1 MRVLETKHKHLA
13 LLATVLDNAMQCTNR
28 CIANGKI
35 PSRNTSLRQA
45 QLGKTQKGFLVWRL
59 SGIEAGRH
67 PKGYDSSWRS
77 VFDEL
82 PERRCHHCHIG
93 LVDQAVRQQLSC
105 NALERKIIARSLFK
119 GYIKSEL

>member
-1 MRVLETKHKHLA
+1 MRVLETKHLHLA
-13 LLATVLDNAMQCTNR
+13 LLATVLDDAMQCTIR

-35 PSRNTSLRQA
+35 RSTCLRQA
-45 QLGKTQKGFLVWRL
+45 ELGKTQKGFLVWRL
-59 SGIEAGRH
+59 SGIEAGRY

-82 PERRCHHCHIG
+82 PERRSHHCHIG

-119 GYIKSEL
+119 G